1 MPPRRRQDTQ
11 PDLFGGPPPRDA
23 VDPVAVDD
31 DLRGLAGRLPP
42 GLALGTSSWSF
53 PGWEGIV
60 YAGPHTE
67 SQLARRGLAAYAQ
80 HPLLRAVGVDRT
92 FYAPIAAADFRRYAE
107 AVPASFRFL
116 VKAHS
121 ALTMPAEQRQR
132 WSEASAAG
140 RDLFLDVQHACDQ
153 VIAPAMTGLGAKCG
167 AIVFQFPPLGAAARD
182 PARFAGRLFNFL
194 DALPRGPVYA
204 VEIRNHELIGKDY
217 AEALRRAGV
226 VHCYNVH
233 ARMPSIA
240 EQRRQL
246 GDPQPGRP
254 VVARWMLHA
263 GFEYEEAKE
272 RYAPF
277 SRLVD
282 PDPASRSDLANL
294 AVDALRIGRP
304 TLIIANN
311 KAEGSAPLTLVELAR
326 LIDAR
331 RPGAVA

>member
-1 MPPRRRQDTQ
+1 
-11 PDLFGGPPPRDA
+11 
-23 VDPVAVDD
+23 
-31 DLRGLAGRLPP
+31 
-42 GLALGTSSWSF
+42 
-53 PGWEGIV
+53 
-60 YAGPHTE
+60 
-67 SQLARRGLAAYAQ
+67 
-80 HPLLRAVGVDRT
+80 
-92 FYAPIAAADFRRYAE
+92 
-107 AVPASFRFL
+107 FRFL

-121 ALTMPAEQRQR
+121 ALTMPAQQRQR
-132 WSEASAAG
+132 WGEVSPAG

-167 AIVFQFPPLGAAARD
+167 AIVFQFPPLGTVARD
-182 PARFAGRLFNFL
+182 PARFAGRLFTFL

-246 GDPQPGRP
+246 GDPPPGRP

-311 KAEGSAPLTLVELAR
+311 KAEGSAPLTLIELAR

>member
-11 PDLFGGPPPRDA
+11 PDLFGGPPPKDA
-23 VDPVAVDD
+23 VDAAVVDD
-31 DLRGLAGRLPP
+31 DVRALAGRLPP
-42 GLALGTSSWSF
+42 GLGLGTSSWSF

-60 YAGPHTE
+60 YDGPHTE
-67 SQLARRGLAAYAQ
+67 AQLARKGLSAYAR
-80 HPLLRAVGVDRT
+80 HPLLRAVGLDRT
-92 FYAPIAAADFRRYAE
+92 FYAPIAAGDFRRYAE
-107 AVPASFRFL
+107 SVPAAFRFV

-121 ALTMPAEQRQR
+121 ALTTPLEQRQR
-132 WSEASAAG
+132 WGGVPSGA
-140 RDLFLDVQHACDQ
+140 RDLFLDVQHACDE
-153 VIAPAMTGLGAKCG
+153 VIAPAMSGLGAKCG
-167 AIVFQFPPLGAAARD
+167 AIVFQFPPLGATARD
-182 PARFAGRLFNFL
+182 PARFAGRLFTFL

-204 VEIRNHELIGKDY
+204 VEIRNRELLGRDY
-217 AEALRRAGV
+217 ADALRRAGV

-233 ARMPSIA
+233 THMPSIA
-240 EQRRQL
+240 EQRRQV

-254 VVARWMLHA
+254 VIARWMLHA
-263 GFEYEEAKE
+263 GFEYEQAKE

-294 AVDALRIGRP
+294 AVDALRAGRP

-311 KAEGSAPLTLVELAR
+311 KAEGSAPLTLLELAR

-331 RPGAVA
+331 VGGTAS